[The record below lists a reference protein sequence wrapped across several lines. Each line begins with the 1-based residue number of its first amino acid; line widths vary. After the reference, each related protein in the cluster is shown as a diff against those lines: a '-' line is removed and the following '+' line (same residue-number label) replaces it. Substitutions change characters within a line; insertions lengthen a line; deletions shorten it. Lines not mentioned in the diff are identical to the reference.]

1 MYNIDINYLKD
12 RPEYQGNVAKSDS
25 TGFTRNNQVSYS
37 KTPMY
42 IGLGI
47 GLAAILAT
55 AGGWLVLDQ
64 QAKTLQAK
72 QAELDQQLGKLKT
85 QETELAGLNG
95 QVSRI
100 EGESKA
106 LAGVF
111 NSVRPWSAI
120 LQDFRES
127 IPQGVQIQTI
137 GQIAPPAPATTP
149 AKGAAPTPKDGS
161 VLAKAAALPP
171 DPGAAPSPAAT
182 PGTPSPAATTPG
194 ATTVATTSG
203 VLDAPITKIKV
214 TGIAQSFNDVNSFML
229 TLKKSA
235 FINPD
240 DIQLVTANLVQ
251 EGANITGTGT
261 NTTIIPIKAVKYE
274 IQTSLKQVPA
284 PELLR
289 DLEQKGAIGLV
300 TRLKSLQQQQ
310 VIKPWH
316 TAKIWWPAHN

>member
-1 MYNIDINYLKD
+1 MYNIDINFLKD
-12 RPEYQGNVAKSDS
+12 RPEYQGNVAKSDG
-25 TGFTRNNQVSYS
+25 TGFVNNNQVSYS

-47 GLAAILAT
+47 GIAAILAT
-55 AGGWLVLDQ
+55 AGGWLFLDQ

-72 QAELDQQLGKLKT
+72 QADLDQQLGKLKT
-85 QETELAGLNG
+85 QETELAGLTG

-137 GQIAPPAPATTP
+137 GQIAPPPPPAAP
-149 AKGAAPTPKDGS
+149 AKGAAPAPRDGS
-161 VLAKAAALPP
+161 VLAKAAAPP
-171 DPGAAPSPAAT
+171 ADPGVSPSAAP
-182 PGTPSPAATTPG
+182 TPG
-194 ATTVATTSG
+194 ATTAATPTPGATAVATTSS

-235 FINPD
+235 FINPN

-251 EGANITGTGT
+251 EGANITGTGA

-274 IQTSLKQVPA
+274 IQTSLKQVAA

-289 DLEQKGAIGLV
+289 ELEQKGAIGLV

-310 VIKPWH
+310 VIKP
-316 TAKIWWPAHN
+316 

>member
-1 MYNIDINYLKD
+1 MYNIDINFLKD
-12 RPEYQGNVAKSDS
+12 RPEYQGNIAKAGG
-25 TGFTRNNQVSYS
+25 TGFASNQVSYS

-85 QETELAGLNG
+85 QETELAGLNVQIG
-95 QVSRI
+95 RI

-137 GQIAPPAPATTP
+137 GQIAPPPPPAAP
-149 AKGAAPTPKDGS
+149 AKGATLPTGRDGS
-161 VLAKAAALPP
+161 ILAKAAAPPP

-194 ATTVATTSG
+194 STTVATSEA
-203 VLDAPITKIKV
+203 LDAPITKIKV
-214 TGIAQSFNDVNSFML
+214 TGIAQSFNDVNNFML

-235 FINPD
+235 FINPN

-251 EGANITGTGT
+251 EGANITGNGA

-310 VIKPWH
+310 VIKP
-316 TAKIWWPAHN
+316 

>member
-1 MYNIDINYLKD
+1 MYNIDINFLKD
-12 RPEYQGNVAKSDS
+12 RPEYQSNVAKADG
-25 TGFTRNNQVSYS
+25 TGFARNNQVSYS

-47 GLAAILAT
+47 GIAAILAT

-85 QETELAGLNG
+85 QETELAALTG

-137 GQIAPPAPATTP
+137 GQIAPPPPSATP
-149 AKGAAPTPKDGS
+149 VKGAALPTGRDGS
-161 VLAKAAALPP
+161 VLAKAAAPPP
-171 DPGAAPSPAAT
+171 DPGASPNPSAAPTPAA
-182 PGTPSPAATTPG
+182 SPVVAATTT
-194 ATTVATTSG
+194 ATT
-203 VLDAPITKIKV
+203 LDTPITKIKV
-214 TGIAQSFNDVNSFML
+214 TGVAQSFNDVNSFML

-235 FINPD
+235 FLNPD

-251 EGANITGTGT
+251 EGANTTGTGA

-274 IQTSLKQVPA
+274 IQTSLKQVAA

-289 DLEQKGAIGLV
+289 ELEQKGAIGLV

-316 TAKIWWPAHN
+316 IAKIWWPVLS

>member
-1 MYNIDINYLKD
+1 MYNIDINFLKD
-12 RPEYQGNVAKSDS
+12 RPEYQGNVVKADGTSFAS
-25 TGFTRNNQVSYS
+25 NNQVSYS

-55 AGGWLVLDQ
+55 AGGWLMLDQ

-137 GQIAPPAPATTP
+137 GQIAPPPPTAAP
-149 AKGAAPTPKDGS
+149 AKGAALPTGRDGS
-161 VLAKAAALPP
+161 VLAKAAAPPP

-182 PGTPSPAATTPG
+182 PGAPSPAANTPG
-194 ATTVATTSG
+194 ATAVATTSG
-203 VLDAPITKIKV
+203 VLDAPMTKIKV

-235 FINPD
+235 FINPN

-251 EGANITGTGT
+251 EGANITGTGA

-310 VIKPWH
+310 VIKP
-316 TAKIWWPAHN
+316 

>member
-1 MYNIDINYLKD
+1 MYNIDINFLKD
-12 RPEYQGNVAKSDS
+12 RPEYQGHAAKSDG
-25 TGFTRNNQVSYS
+25 TGFASNNQVSYS

-47 GLAAILAT
+47 GITAILAT
-55 AGGWLVLDQ
+55 AGGWLFLDQ

-85 QETELAGLNG
+85 QETELAGLTG

-100 EGESKA
+100 EGESQA

-137 GQIAPPAPATTP
+137 GQIAPPPPPVAP
-149 AKGAAPTPKDGS
+149 AKGTALPAGRDGSILAKAGAPPADPGASPSAAPTP
-161 VLAKAAALPP
+161 AAI
-171 DPGAAPSPAAT
+171 GA
-182 PGTPSPAATTPG
+182 PSPAATTPG
-194 ATTVATTSG
+194 ATAVATTSS

-235 FINPD
+235 FLNPN

-251 EGANITGTGT
+251 EGANITGTGST
-261 NTTIIPIKAVKYE
+261 TTIIPIKAVKYE
-274 IQTSLKQVPA
+274 IQTSLKQVAA

-289 DLEQKGAIGLV
+289 ELEQKGAIGLV

-310 VIKPWH
+310 VMKP
-316 TAKIWWPAHN
+316 

>member
-1 MYNIDINYLKD
+1 MYNIDINFLKD
-12 RPEYQGNVAKSDS
+12 RPDYQGNVAKSDS

-47 GLAAILAT
+47 GLAAIVAT
-55 AGGWLVLDQ
+55 AGGWLVIDQ

-72 QAELDQQLGKLKT
+72 QVELDQQLGKLKT
-85 QETELAGLNG
+85 QETELAGLTG

-137 GQIAPPAPATTP
+137 GQIAPPAPAAAP
-149 AKGAAPTPKDGS
+149 AKGAAPVPKDGS
-161 VLAKAAALPP
+161 VLAKAAAPPP
-171 DPGAAPSPAAT
+171 DPGASPSTAPSPAAS
-182 PGTPSPAATTPG
+182 PVSPSPA
-194 ATTVATTSG
+194 ATTVATTSS

-214 TGIAQSFNDVNSFML
+214 TGIAQSFNDVNNFML

-235 FINPD
+235 FFNPN

-251 EGANITGTGT
+251 EGANITGTGAG
-261 NTTIIPIKAVKYE
+261 TTIIPIKAVKYE

-289 DLEQKGAIGLV
+289 ELEQKGAIGLV

-310 VIKPWH
+310 VIKP
-316 TAKIWWPAHN
+316 

>member
-1 MYNIDINYLKD
+1 MYNIDINFLKD
-12 RPEYQGNVAKSDS
+12 RPEYQGNVAKSDG
-25 TGFTRNNQVSYS
+25 TGFVSNNQVSYS

-47 GLAAILAT
+47 GIAAVLAT

-72 QAELDQQLGKLKT
+72 QADLDQQLGKLKT
-85 QETELAGLNG
+85 QETELAGLTGKVG
-95 QVSRI
+95 QI

-137 GQIAPPAPATTP
+137 GQIAPPPPPAAP
-149 AKGAAPTPKDGS
+149 AKGTALPAGRDGSILAKAGAPPADPGASPSAAPTP
-161 VLAKAAALPP
+161 
-171 DPGAAPSPAAT
+171 AAT
-182 PGTPSPAATTPG
+182 GTPSPAATTPG
-194 ATTVATTSG
+194 ATTVATTSS
-203 VLDAPITKIKV
+203 VLDTPITKIKV

-235 FINPD
+235 FLNPN
-240 DIQLVTANLVQ
+240 DIQLVTANLVL
-251 EGANITGTGT
+251 EGANITGTGS

-274 IQTSLKQVPA
+274 IQTSLKQVAA

-289 DLEQKGAIGLV
+289 ELEQKGAIGLV

-310 VIKPWH
+310 VMKP
-316 TAKIWWPAHN
+316 

>member
-1 MYNIDINYLKD
+1 MYNIDINFLKD

-25 TGFTRNNQVSYS
+25 TGFTRNNPVSYS

-47 GLAAILAT
+47 GLAAIVAT
-55 AGGWLVLDQ
+55 AGGWLVIDQ

-85 QETELAGLNG
+85 QETELAGLTG
-95 QVSRI
+95 QTSRI

-137 GQIAPPAPATTP
+137 GQIAPAAPATTP
-149 AKGAAPTPKDGS
+149 AKGAAPAPKDGS
-161 VLAKAAALPP
+161 VLAKAAAPPP
-171 DPGAAPSPAAT
+171 DPGASPGA
-182 PGTPSPAATTPG
+182 TPSPAAITPA

-203 VLDAPITKIKV
+203 ILDAPITKIKV
-214 TGIAQSFNDVNSFML
+214 TGMAQSFNDVNNFML

-235 FINPD
+235 FFNPN

-251 EGANITGTGT
+251 EGANTTGTGAG
-261 NTTIIPIKAVKYE
+261 TTIIPIKAVKYE

-289 DLEQKGAIGLV
+289 ELEQKGAIGLV

-310 VIKPWH
+310 VIKP
-316 TAKIWWPAHN
+316 